1 MWRIAINT
9 ATFFFW
15 GCILVNRMMSA
26 CRRCFI
32 GLVIIALAALAFVS
46 CSGDAG
52 ERSSEITSV
61 VYDTEDAQLEIS
73 ATLDSADVR
82 EFRGETIY
90 LIEIPANNSVS
101 DIVTLIPVAQSKS
114 GAEMSFAVPLKD
126 GARTRLYS
134 SFVLAVFDRA
144 NGYIALSDA
153 RYVDNPDALAQNKD
167 EYPLYSSIK
176 GLSIVS
182 SSDAISLGAKH
193 TVIRIPIEEYILP
206 ESAEGAVTS
215 VFDGNS
221 HYFNASKVAELDYKI
236 KNLTGAGIE
245 IYLEFTLGTPP
256 EELPAPLAGLAS
268 KTPSRTEDNADDLE
282 EKETKKDS
290 HYAISVT
297 TGDSYR
303 QMAAFFEFLAE
314 RYTRTDG
321 KYGFAAAYILGHG
334 VNSLTETGIDDA
346 RTLTDSVS
354 CYAKL
359 LNIASTALRSKYA
372 EGKVFIS
379 LDNKWTVADQE
390 KEGPEADGA
399 PAAQD
404 PTLPFS
410 LRDNFGGAEYLEAL
424 ICETESS
431 VSLDFG
437 VALMPIASDGSSMVW
452 SDIGSSD
459 DEDTEFLT
467 VKNLSA
473 ARSLIGKER
482 ELMIYNYGISSDDE
496 ISMAASYA
504 YAYLKA
510 AEADVS
516 AFIYNGHFDGATGNG
531 ETGLWSVGE
540 DGGAAQK
547 REIYE
552 VFKYIDVKDSPAPK
566 SAEKRIGSE
575 WTELW
580 EKYES
585 EIKSAVIS
593 SGTGSTSKDE
603 DDKDLKGA
611 KEKLLFDF
619 GEGKSFDFF
628 PSDSTCY
635 LEVSEYLGDRALKSA
650 MIPKYKGEN
659 MGVRSAPIAF
669 ETINGAKQISTVI
682 SADGGEGNTVR
693 LTLALAQSNGEESLF
708 HTGDVKIQSGN
719 RQTVYFDIS
728 DAGLREELGDVTM
741 YLWVE
746 SNSERSPFYSGGEAE
761 ENLLYIENISAAVK
775 KSNRGIIWTVLI
787 IILLATIVAI
797 LCFMFLRQ
805 KKVNMPT
812 QSRPYMTRPPENRP
826 AMGKYPPKGQ
836 GRNQRS
842 IQGQYP
848 LGQRPQKASD
858 PRDRRHHMPYD
869 AAGRKPQSRPD
880 PTAQGREQR
889 RPPQNNPHR
898 GNDRRF

>member
-1 MWRIAINT
+1 
-9 ATFFFW
+9 
-15 GCILVNRMMSA
+15 MSA
-26 CRRCFI
+26 GRRCFI
-32 GLVIIALAALAFVS
+32 GVIIIVLAALAFVS
-46 CSGDAG
+46 CSGDAR

-90 LIEIPANNSVS
+90 LIEIPANNSAS

-153 RYVDNPDALAQNKD
+153 RYVDNPEALAQNKD
-167 EYPLYSSIK
+167 KYPLYSSIK

-206 ESAEGAVTS
+206 ESTEGAVTS

-268 KTPSRTEDNADDLE
+268 KTPSRTEDNADDFE

-290 HYAISVT
+290 RYAISVT

-321 KYGFAAAYILGHG
+321 KYGFAAAYILGRG

-354 CYAKL
+354 RYAKL

-379 LDNKWTVADQE
+379 LDNKWTVADEE
-390 KEGPEADGA
+390 KEIPEDSAKADEA
-399 PAAQD
+399 PVAQES
-404 PTLPFS
+404 TLPVS
-410 LRDNFGGAEYLEAL
+410 LRDTFGGAEYLLAL
-424 ICETESS
+424 LRETESS

-437 VALMPIASDGSSMVW
+437 VALMPLASDGSSMVW

-459 DEDTEFLT
+459 EENTEFLT
-467 VKNLSA
+467 VKNLSV

-510 AEADVS
+510 AEANVS

-531 ETGLWSVGE
+531 ETGLWSVGG
-540 DGGAAQK
+540 DGGAAEK

-552 VFKYIDVKDSPAPK
+552 VFKYIDVKDSPAPE
-566 SAEKRIGSE
+566 SAEKRIGNE
-575 WTELW
+575 WMELW
-580 EKYES
+580 EKYEDT
-585 EIKSAVIS
+585 IKSAVIS

-603 DDKDLKGA
+603 DDKNLKGA
-611 KEKLLFDF
+611 KERILFDF
-619 GEGKSFDFF
+619 GEGKNFDFF
-628 PSDSTCY
+628 PSDSTSY

-659 MGVRSAPIAF
+659 MGIRSAPIAF
-669 ETINGAKQISTVI
+669 ETLDGAKQISTVI

-693 LTLALAQSNGEESLF
+693 LTLAIAQSNGEESLF

-728 DAGLREELGDVTM
+728 DAGLRQELGNVTM

-746 SNSERSPFYSGGEAE
+746 SNSDRSPFYSGGEAE
-761 ENLLYIENISAAVK
+761 ESFLYIENISAAVK

-797 LCFMFLRQ
+797 LCSMFIRQ
-805 KKVNMPT
+805 KKVNMPA
-812 QSRPYMTRPPENRP
+812 QSRPYMSRPPQSRP
-826 AMGKYPPKGQ
+826 AMGKYLPKGQ
-836 GRNQRS
+836 SRNQRP

-848 LGQRPQKASD
+848 LGQRPQNASN
-858 PRDRRHHMPYD
+858 PRDRGHHMPSD
-869 AAGRKPQSRPD
+869 AARRHPQSRPQ
-880 PTAQGREQR
+880 PPSQGREQS
-889 RPPQNNPHR
+889 RPPKNNPHR
-898 GNDRRF
+898 GSDRRF